1 MISDYDSDI
10 LLETIEKA
18 DIFEFLDDD
27 CSTLAGFEE
36 ELVGTYTSMYSS
48 YSPRS

>member
-1 MISDYDSDI
+1 VISDYDSDI

-18 DIFEFLDDD
+18 DIFECLDDD

-36 ELVGTYTSMYSS
+36 ELVGTYTSM
-48 YSPRS
+48 